1 MSRDRVLTA
10 IDVGSSKIAVVICS
24 LIKDKS
30 PSVIGVSSVE
40 SLGVKKGQI
49 VDIEAAVQ
57 SIAKGVELA
66 EKMAGVS
73 VSTATISV
81 GGAHIAS
88 INSKGVVAVAQPE
101 GEITPLDVKRVIE
114 AAKAVSLPS
123 AREIIHV
130 LPRDFTVDG
139 QMGIK
144 DPRGM
149 TGIRLE
155 VETQI
160 VTGSSTAIHNLV
172 KCVSQV
178 GIDVDS
184 IAYSGL
190 VSAQSVLTETEKELG
205 VILVDIGA
213 GTTDLAIFIEGAL
226 SYSTVLP
233 VGARNVTNDLAVGL
247 RVSLES
253 AEKIK
258 LFLSAGAKVKTMA
271 QPEEVLM
278 ERSRQPVK
286 STDELDVTS
295 LDLSEEIKKV
305 SKKTLIEGIIRP
317 RLSEIFTLVGLEIQK
332 SGFVGMTPA
341 GIVVTGGGAET
352 IGILDSARQKLG
364 MPSRIGTPSGLTGLV
379 DELRSPQFAT
389 VVGLTKFA
397 STNEES
403 NVQIESN
410 FSPLSGVS
418 SFGKMAQKLPL
429 GSLTKKLTSLLK
441 SFLP

>member
-1 MSRDRVLTA
+1 MSRDKVITG
-10 IDVGSSKIAVVICS
+10 IDIGSFKVAVVICS
-24 LIKDKS
+24 LVKDK
-30 PSVIGVSSVE
+30 PPAVIGVSSVE
-40 SLGVKKGQI
+40 SQGIKKGQI

-57 SIAKGVELA
+57 SISKGVELA

-73 VSTATISV
+73 SSSAVVSV

-101 GEITPLDVKRVIE
+101 GEITAADVKRVIE

-149 TGIRLE
+149 TGVRLE

-178 GIDVDS
+178 GIDVAS

-190 VSAQSVLTETEKELG
+190 ASAQSVLTETEKELG
-205 VILVDIGA
+205 VILIDIGA

-226 SYSTVLP
+226 SYSSVLT
-233 VGARNVTNDLAVGL
+233 VGARNVTNDIAVGL

-258 LFLSAGAKVKTMA
+258 MFLSQNSKVKTMIE
-271 QPEEVLM
+271 PEEVLI
-278 ERSRQPVK
+278 EKPRTPVK
-286 STDELDVTS
+286 SSDELDISS
-295 LDLSEEIKKV
+295 LGLTEEIKKV
-305 SKKTLIEGIIRP
+305 SKRTLIEGIIRP

-341 GIVVTGGGAET
+341 GIVITGGGAET
-352 IGILDSARQKLG
+352 VGILDSARQKLG
-364 MPSRIGTPSGLTGLV
+364 MPSRVGLPTGLSGLV
-379 DELRSPQFAT
+379 DELRGPQFAT
-389 VVGLTKFA
+389 IVGLIKFTGA
-397 STNEES
+397 NSES
-403 NVQIESN
+403 NVQSESN
-410 FSPLSGVS
+410 FSPLSGIS
-418 SFGKMAQKLPL
+418 SFGKMAQKLPM
-429 GSLTKKLTSLLK
+429 GSLIKKITSLLK
-441 SFLP
+441 NFLP